1 MPNTRS
7 YLVSKDLFLVK
18 QTQDQTAEAPKVW
31 FQEFNSLDENSLTLD
46 VDGSKLECKA
56 EMREVEIKI

>member
-18 QTQDQTAEAPKVW
+18 QDLANMTGIE
-31 FQEFNSLDENSLTLD
+31 LDEP
-46 VDGSKLECKA
+46 
-56 EMREVEIKI
+56 MRAMLAVNKTRVWVPKP